1 MQSLHGCLTAHLTQQ
16 TSGLIGTNNL
26 FLQAFRRRSTGPS
39 CLPQDRCRR
48 VQCCIRRPE
57 HKQRAADGHGGQDAH
72 VNDVQRQHV
81 SIRKAASSAELRAAA
96 HLRVASF
103 YSYPLDRSEFSA
115 RVGVSPVAQRCANQS
130 PACLSGVVDKYKSL
144 LQRIHDV
151 RLYSARVMRVI
162 WLQSH
167 RRMKTNAEWEAL
179 EQKIAGTRHDWQVQ
193 GVRC

>member
-1 MQSLHGCLTAHLTQQ
+1 MNG
-16 TSGLIGTNNL
+16 
-26 FLQAFRRRSTGPS
+26 
-39 CLPQDRCRR
+39 
-48 VQCCIRRPE
+48 
-57 HKQRAADGHGGQDAH
+57 
-72 VNDVQRQHV
+72 VQRQHV
-81 SIRKAASSAELRAAA
+81 SIRKAGSSAELRAAA

-115 RVGVSPVAQRCANQS
+115 RVGVSPIAQRCANHPHAFLVS
-130 PACLSGVVDKYKSL
+130 LTNTRPCCNVV
-144 LQRIHDV
+144 HDV
-151 RLYSARVMRVI
+151 RLYGVRVMRVV